1 MCQFKL
7 ISGFRS
13 PVVGRKQVERIFRFY
28 YNFLGCYG
36 HRFCAL
42 VFTLQSKP
50 LAFLPH
56 VQRIYHLPVHRC
68 SKGRGETQVV
78 RGKSKAEEA
87 KRVKNE
93 KDDRK
98 LEKKGLLAI
107 KYGDQ

>member
-1 MCQFKL
+1 
-7 ISGFRS
+7 
-13 PVVGRKQVERIFRFY
+13 
-28 YNFLGCYG
+28 
-36 HRFCAL
+36 
-42 VFTLQSKP
+42 
-50 LAFLPH
+50 